1 MTTAISTLDATESV
15 SEAFTKLN
23 ANTALRHS
31 FDITT
36 VNAAASPYT
45 VLTSAQ
51 MLVVDASAG
60 AVTLNLPAAASS
72 SNLSIVVVAKSV
84 TGGNVIID
92 ASGSETINGAT
103 TKTLSVAYAQ
113 CRLTCDGTQW
123 YSDA

>member
-1 MTTAISTLDATESV
+1 MTTAIDTLAPTESV
-15 SEAFTKLN
+15 TAAFTKLN

-51 MLVVDASAG
+51 MLIVDASAG
-60 AVTLNLPAAASS
+60 AVTLNLPAAAGA

-84 TGGNVIID
+84 AGGNVVID
-92 ASGSETINGAT
+92 PSGAETVNGSS
-103 TKTLSVAYAQ
+103 TKTLSAAYAQ